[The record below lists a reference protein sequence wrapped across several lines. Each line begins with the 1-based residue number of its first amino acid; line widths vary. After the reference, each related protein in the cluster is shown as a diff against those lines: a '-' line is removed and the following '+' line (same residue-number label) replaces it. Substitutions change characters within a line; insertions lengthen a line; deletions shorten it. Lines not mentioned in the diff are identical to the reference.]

1 MSAPSSPSPTVVKL
15 SPECQ
20 QYYQDVRIKNKYQG
34 VVYKINKESN
44 QMIIDKTFPNG
55 CNFNELTQCFKENE
69 CCIIVFKYVIS
80 NSNSQSKLFFIYWGS
95 ETAPQTDKV
104 LYSNAKLT
112 LAITLKGIDI
122 KIAGT
127 KKSELTEEIFKE
139 RATPKQA

>member
-44 QMIIDKTFPNG
+44 QMVIEKTFPNG
-55 CNFNELTQCFKENE
+55 CNFSELTQCLKENE
-69 CCIIVFKYVIS
+69 CCIIVFKYNVA
-80 NSNSQSKLFFIYWGS
+80 NSPKLYFIYWGS
-95 ETAPQTDKV
+95 ETAPQADKV

-112 LAITLKGIDI
+112 LAITLKGIDV

-139 RATPKQA
+139 RGTPKQA